1 MLITKTHKVLVVGID
16 QFVEDAI
23 LLVIEGVEVRCFAIN
38 SPSKIEV
45 GKIYEAEF
53 EMVLPDE
60 DAVSATQCEKMQI
73 KMLGSGF
80 PCEVFGYLDGEVFRS
95 LVDFMDQDIHYEYPH
110 LNGQFVKINA
120 DRIDVSFA
128 R

>member
-1 MLITKTHKVLVVGID
+1 MTKTHKALVVEID
-16 QFVEDAI
+16 HLVEDAV
-23 LLVIEGVEVRCFAIN
+23 LLTVEGVEVRCFASY

-45 GKIYEAEF
+45 GNTYDVEF
-53 EMVLPDE
+53 EMVLSGE
-60 DAVSATQCEKMQI
+60 EFASATHCQKKQI

-80 PCEVFGYLDGEVFRS
+80 PCEVYGYLDGEIFRS
-95 LVDFMDQDIHYEYPH
+95 FVDFTDQDIHYEYPN

-120 DRIDVSFA
+120 DRIDVSFV

>member
-1 MLITKTHKVLVVGID
+1 MTKTHKAMVVEID

-23 LLVIEGVEVRCFAIN
+23 LLVVEGVEVRCFAN
-38 SPSKIEV
+38 YSPSKIEV
-45 GKIYEAEF
+45 GKTYEAEF
-53 EMVLPDE
+53 EMVLSGE
-60 DAVSATQCEKMQI
+60 DFVSATQCEKMQI

-80 PCEVFGYLDGEVFRS
+80 PCEVYGYLDGEVFRS
-95 LVDFMDQDIHYEYPH
+95 FVDFMDQDIHYEYPH

-120 DRIDVSFA
+120 DRIDVSFV